1 MPYKRKG
8 KTIYTK
14 SSGKW
19 RKKQT
24 AKSVANAKK
33 ALRFLRGLEHGM
45 KPRKQTRKRKRK

>member
-1 MPYKRKG
+1 MPYKRIG

-14 SSGKW
+14 KTGKW

-24 AKSVANAKK
+24 AKSIANAKK

-45 KPRKQTRKRKRK
+45 ISRKRKR